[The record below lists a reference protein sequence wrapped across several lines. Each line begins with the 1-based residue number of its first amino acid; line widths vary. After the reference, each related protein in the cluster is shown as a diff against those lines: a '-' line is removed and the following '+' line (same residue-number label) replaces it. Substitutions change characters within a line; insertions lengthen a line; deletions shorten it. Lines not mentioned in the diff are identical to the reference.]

1 MRPVR
6 NRLVTACDK
15 GLELAQLTDIAA
27 IFVASLNLLAGA
39 LGALAWQ
46 RGDAG
51 TAFWR
56 AVRAGQVAT
65 SLLALLAGVLFAT
78 GFDAADDLLYLY
90 LLLPIAVSII
100 AEQLRIASA
109 QTVLD
114 QLGLED
120 AQAVGRL
127 PEPGQHVVVWSIARR
142 EAGVMTIAAFVIA
155 FLALRVLGTA

>member
-1 MRPVR
+1 MRPGC
-6 NRLVTACDK
+6 NRLVTLCDK

-39 LGALAWQ
+39 LGAWAWW
-46 RGDAG
+46 RGEAG
-51 TAFWR
+51 GGFWR

-65 SLLALLAGVLFAT
+65 TLPALLAGVLLVS
-78 GFDAADDLLYLY
+78 GFDASDDLVYLY

-109 QTVLD
+109 QTILD

-127 PEPGQHVVVWSIARR
+127 PEQRQHDVVWSIARR
-142 EAGVMTIAAFVIA
+142 EAGVMTIAALVIA
-155 FLALRVLGTA
+155 FLALRVLGTT